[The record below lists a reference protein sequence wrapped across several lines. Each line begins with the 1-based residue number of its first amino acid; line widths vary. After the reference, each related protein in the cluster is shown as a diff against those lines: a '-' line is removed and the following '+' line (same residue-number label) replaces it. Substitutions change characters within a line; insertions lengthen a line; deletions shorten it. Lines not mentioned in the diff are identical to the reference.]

1 MSDQQGRAEGAD
13 VTDGGSRR
21 SAGSESGSALGV
33 QSAAASAAA
42 AVAAPA
48 KRLSEH
54 VARRTAEQR
63 EAIAERATRTAEA
76 RRTPGKAAKS
86 GKTRTRTA
94 KLRLVHVDPWSVMK
108 TAFLL
113 SIVIG
118 IVCVIAVAVVWGVLS
133 VSGVWDSVNSFIR
146 TTVGS
151 DSSSKFDITNYIG
164 TSRMVGFTMLVS
176 VVNVVLLTVIAT
188 LGAFVYNLAATLLG
202 GVELTFAEDR

>member
-13 VTDGGSRR
+13 VKDGGSGR

-76 RRTPGKAAKS
+76 RRTPGKAAT
-86 GKTRTRTA
+86 GKKRTRTA

-118 IVCVIAVAVVWGVLS
+118 IVCVIAVAVIWGVLS

-188 LGAFVYNLAATLLG
+188 LGAFIYNLAATLLG